1 MAFKDIIK
9 VLYNG
14 SIKLDYKDKAHRYYA
29 RERINWDLPA
39 DDAKAWGKIMYPKG
53 TTTLLGDT
61 LEKKGLMQWPK
72 NLALR
77 QLFGFYGSFE
87 GDNGNKIPA
96 GFSKGVGTIWG
107 MNPGDADYL
116 EQLLPLLVA
125 ANDAWKVRQK
135 KGADIGSV
143 VHDAIE
149 HYVLANPNNPD
160 REPSTEMFD
169 IAEQYM
175 WNLKEAEYETD
186 AAFDDAMAKFPEEVE
201 QAKAAFAEFVKWWT
215 ETTPVLYAAE
225 DLLYSKKHNV
235 CGTFD
240 GDIGVRKQFHPA
252 GDQFDKDIIRCTADW
267 KTSNAYGDAPE
278 GVSYDYF
285 AQSAIY
291 EMMRREMGFDPADDL
306 VIVSAR
312 KDGGFNT
319 VFASAIGYT
328 VEDCIAWAEAII
340 LCYRMREQG
349 IKGLKT
355 HAENAV
361 KPELNKEAF

>member
-1 MAFKDIIK
+1 MAFKDITK

-29 RERINWDLPA
+29 RERINWDLSPE
-39 DDAKAWGKIMYPKG
+39 DAKAWSKIIYPKG

-72 NLALR
+72 NVALR
-77 QLFGFYGSFE
+77 ELFGFYGSFE
-87 GDNGNKIPA
+87 SDGNKIPA
-96 GFSKGVGTIWG
+96 GFSKGVGTMWEDG
-107 MNPGDADYL
+107 KTRAL
-116 EQLLPLLVA
+116 TQEELLPLVLSA
-125 ANDAWKVRQK
+125 ADNWKRKQK
-135 KGADIGSV
+135 KGADIGTV

-149 HYVLANPNNPD
+149 HYVLAHPNNPD
-160 REPSTEMFD
+160 REPSTELFD

-175 WNLKEAEYETD
+175 WNIKEAEYESD
-186 AAFDDAMAKFPEEVE
+186 AAFDDAMARFPEEVE
-201 QAKAAFAEFVKWWT
+201 QAKLAFASFVAWW
-215 ETTPVLYAAE
+215 EDVKPVLYAAE

-240 GDIGVRKQFHPA
+240 GDIGIPLERHPMSS
-252 GDQFDKDIIRCTADW
+252 QWDKPFIRCTTDW
-267 KTSNAYGDAPE
+267 KTSSAYGDAPE

-291 EMMRREMGFDPADDL
+291 ELMRREMGFDPADDL
-306 VIVSAR
+306 LVVSAR

-319 VFASAIGYT
+319 VFASELGYT
-328 VEDCIAWAEAII
+328 VEECVAWAEAII
-340 LCYRMREQG
+340 LCYRMRE
-349 IKGLKT
+349 KGLNGLKA
-355 HAENAV
+355 HAENAA